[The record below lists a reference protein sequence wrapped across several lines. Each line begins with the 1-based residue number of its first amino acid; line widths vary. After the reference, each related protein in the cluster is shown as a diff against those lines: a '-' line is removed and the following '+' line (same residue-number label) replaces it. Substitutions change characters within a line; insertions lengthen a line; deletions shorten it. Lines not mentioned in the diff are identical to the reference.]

1 MKDIV
6 QYFADLALLSTVGG
20 AKPGALP
27 RSLLSTTADKNA
39 TAFLQQLLLRSKQG
53 TPLETKHFLFAMGMP
68 QFLARLPPA
77 HT

>member
-39 TAFLQQLLLRSKQG
+39 TAFLQQLLL
-53 TPLETKHFLFAMGMP
+53 
-68 QFLARLPPA
+68 
-77 HT
+77 